1 MHHRATLCDRHDH
14 LSKVSQHVGADDIP
28 VVVDAGGA
36 PFASRPHS
44 PKPGYVHAS
53 VYKLFNISQA
63 HERLIFRTTS
73 L

>member
-1 MHHRATLCDRHDH
+1 
-14 LSKVSQHVGADDIP
+14 
-28 VVVDAGGA
+28 VDAGGA
-36 PFASRPHS
+36 PFAVRPHS
-44 PKPGYVHAS
+44 PKPGYVHVT